1 MNFKSCFEK
10 VSSCKRIII
19 LSKKRPYFCSI
30 DLTTKRSQKKTT
42 FMKKPPIY
50 TRKEFSWILY
60 DVANSPFVLIMITT
74 MMPVFY
80 KEIAAGDMAAATST
94 ATWGYANSLAALTV
108 GLLSPLLGSFADY
121 PKRKKMFFSFF
132 FLLGIISLCFLLFS
146 KPGAWL
152 YVLVFFILGRIG
164 WSGTD
169 LFYNSFLIDVTS
181 KSRMDTISTAGYA
194 FGYIGSVPPFILFAA
209 LVLLYPSE
217 AGYSISM
224 KAAFLTIIIVA
235 LWWLLFTFPFFFK
248 VKQRYSLPPSQRPL
262 TDGFSR
268 LYKTIKEIKGNKKLF
283 MFLLAYFFYID
294 GVDTIIS
301 MSMAYGQDINLSTT
315 VLIAVI
321 LFIQVLAFPFALL
334 YGILAKKIGAR
345 RMIFVGIG
353 VYAIIT
359 AVSFFLSEIDNPK
372 NRELMFWLLAF
383 LVATSMGGIQALSR
397 SLFAANIPKE
407 KSAEYFGFYNI
418 FGKFSAVIGPAML
431 GFVGEL
437 FGHSRYGILS
447 LFILFILGWF
457 FLMKAGDLKAEGF

>member
-1 MNFKSCFEK
+1 
-10 VSSCKRIII
+10 
-19 LSKKRPYFCSI
+19 
-30 DLTTKRSQKKTT
+30 
-42 FMKKPPIY
+42 MKKPPIY
-50 TRKEFSWILY
+50 TRKELSWILY

-80 KEIAAGDMAAATST
+80 KEVAAGHMSAASST
-94 ATWGYANSLAALTV
+94 ATWGYANSFAALMV

-121 PKRKKMFFSFF
+121 PKRKKVFFSSFF
-132 FLLGIISLCFLLFS
+132 IFSLIGVTFLLFS
-146 KPGAWL
+146 KPNAWL
-152 YVLVFFILGRIG
+152 YVLVFFIIARIG
-164 WSGTD
+164 YSGAD
-169 LFYNSFLIDVTS
+169 LFYNSFLIDITS
-181 KSRMDTISTAGYA
+181 KGRMDKISTAGYA
-194 FGYIGSVPPFILFAA
+194 FGYIGSVPPFLLFAA
-209 LVLLYPSE
+209 LVLLFPSNE
-217 AGYSISM
+217 GYSISV
-224 KAAFLTIIIVA
+224 KAALITMILVSV
-235 LWWLLFTFPFFFK
+235 WWVVFTLPFFFK

-262 TDGFSR
+262 LDGFYR
-268 LYKTIKEIKGNKKLF
+268 LYKTMKEIKGNKKLF

-301 MSMAYGQDINLSTT
+301 MAMAYGQDIQLSTT

-334 YGILAKKIGAR
+334 YGILAKKFGAQ

-353 VYAIIT
+353 VYAVIT
-359 AVSFFLSEIDNPK
+359 GVSFFLSEIEDQK
-372 NRELMFWLLAF
+372 NRELMFWVLAF

>member
-1 MNFKSCFEK
+1 
-10 VSSCKRIII
+10 
-19 LSKKRPYFCSI
+19 
-30 DLTTKRSQKKTT
+30 
-42 FMKKPPIY
+42 MKKPPVY

-60 DVANSPFVLIMITT
+60 DLANSPFVLVMITT

-80 KEIAAGDMAAATST
+80 KEIAAGQMSATSST
-94 ATWGYANSLAALTV
+94 ATWGYANSLAALAV
-108 GLLSPLLGSFADY
+108 GFLSPLLGSFADY
-121 PKRKKMFFSFF
+121 PKRKKVFFAFF
-132 FLLGIISLCFLLFS
+132 VILALVALVFLLFS

-152 YVLVFFILGRIG
+152 YVLIFFILGRIG
-164 WSGTD
+164 FSASD

-181 KSRMDTISTAGYA
+181 KSRMDKISTAGYA
-194 FGYIGSVPPFILFAA
+194 FGYIGSVPIFVAFAA
-209 LVLLYPSE
+209 LVLLFPSSE
-217 AGYSISM
+217 GYSISM
-224 KAAFLTIIIVA
+224 KAAFITIGMVA
-235 LWWLLFTFPFFFK
+235 IWWVLFTLPFFFK
-248 VKQRYSLPPSQRPL
+248 VKQRYSLPPSEHPL

-268 LYKTIKEIKGNKKLF
+268 LYRTMKEITQNKKLF

-301 MSMAYGQDINLSTT
+301 MSMAYGQDIHVSTT
-315 VLIAVI
+315 VLIGVI

-334 YGILAKKIGAR
+334 YGIMAKKIGTR

-353 VYAIIT
+353 VYAVIT
-359 AVSFFLSEIDNPK
+359 GISFFLSEIDNPK
-372 NRELMFWLLAF
+372 TRELMFWLLAF

-418 FGKFSAVIGPAML
+418 FGKFSAVVGPALL

-447 LFILFILGWF
+447 LFTLFILGWF
-457 FLMKAGDLKAEGF
+457 FLMKAGDLKGEGVN